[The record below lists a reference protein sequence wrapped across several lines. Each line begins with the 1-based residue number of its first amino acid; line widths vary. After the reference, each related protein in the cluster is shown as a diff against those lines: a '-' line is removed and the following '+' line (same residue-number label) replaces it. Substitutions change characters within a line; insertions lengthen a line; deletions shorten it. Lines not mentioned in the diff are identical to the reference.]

1 MTSELSVPPIVNRV
15 SELIGHTPLFEL
27 VRTSADSPLL
37 LKLELCNP
45 TGTAKIRMARQMVLD
60 AEQRGDLRPGG
71 HIIESTSGKHRP
83 GLAVIPAERDY
94 RFTAIVDRHACRTNC
109 GDESDGYATGVRHHR
124 RR

>member
-60 AEQRGDLRPGG
+60 ADSAGTCAQAV
-71 HIIESTSGKHRP
+71 TSSNP
-83 GLAVIPAERDY
+83 PPANTGLASP
-94 RFTAIVDRHACRTNC
+94 
-109 GDESDGYATGVRHHR
+109 
-124 RR
+124 